1 MMRHYFYC
9 LAAFIFTAFSA
20 VYSPAGFAKSINL
33 YAEPLDNA
41 KVISTIDLSKG
52 VVPIYTPKEGGW
64 VKVGDPNN
72 GNVGWIKSSDM
83 EVAPATFTQQVV
95 TPASGQSQSIQTFQ
109 YGNAPSN
116 APLAN
121 PQQQQQQ
128 VQELMNK
135 LKNDPTIHPQAQ
147 QIMQKMVNDINNFY
161 QQQLQQQQQYMNQNQ
176 KKPAPIPQPVTP
188 NK

>member
-1 MMRHYFYC
+1 MIRHYFYC
-9 LAAFIFTAFSA
+9 LVAFIFTAFPA
-20 VYSPAGFAKSINL
+20 VYSPTGFAKSINL

-41 KVISTIDLSKG
+41 NVISTIDLSKG
-52 VVPIYTPKEGGW
+52 VVPIYTLKESGW

-95 TPASGQSQSIQTFQ
+95 TPANGQPQSIQTFK

-121 PQQQQQQ
+121 PQPQQQ
-128 VQELMNK
+128 VQDLMNK

-161 QQQLQQQQQYMNQNQ
+161 QQQLQQQQQYMNQ
-176 KKPAPIPQPVTP
+176 KKPASIPQSTTS